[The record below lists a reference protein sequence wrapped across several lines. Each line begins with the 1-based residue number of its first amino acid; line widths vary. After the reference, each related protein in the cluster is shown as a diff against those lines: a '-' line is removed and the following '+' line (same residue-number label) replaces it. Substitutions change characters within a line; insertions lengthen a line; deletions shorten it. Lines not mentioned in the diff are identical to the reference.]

1 MSPDPALVAVVVINW
16 NGWRDTLEALAS
28 LRASRYDA
36 WRLIIVDN
44 ASSDGSLAHFVDLGP
59 KVTVVASTVNTG
71 FAGGVN
77 LGVAAAVE
85 AKADYTFLLNNDA
98 TVGVDTLGALVAASR
113 DCDDAAVLGA
123 VVRFK
128 DTGDLQFFGSTQ
140 GDYDGGPLWFRHATH
155 LDKLTEGLIA
165 TDFVFGAAFFSPTRL
180 FSRVGPFD
188 ERFFLTYEE
197 TDWCYR
203 ARRLGVSA
211 FIATSA
217 VVEHVGSASLGSE
230 TSPLQA
236 YFLMRNELLFK
247 EKHAG
252 WRHRSRSVLQCWRA
266 IRRRFKEARMAGF
279 GLRRLDPTLAA
290 MLIATRD
297 YAFRR
302 FGDCP
307 PSVRALA
314 TRDRAS

>member
-1 MSPDPALVAVVVINW
+1 MTPDQPLVAIVIVNW

-28 LRASRYDA
+28 LERSTYRS

-44 ASSDGSLAHFVDLGP
+44 ASSDGSLAHFADLGP
-59 KVTVVASTVNTG
+59 RVTVVASAVNTG

-77 LGVAAAVE
+77 LGVAAAAETE
-85 AKADYTFLLNNDA
+85 ARYIFLLNNDA
-98 TVGVDTLGALVAASR
+98 TVREDTLEALVTASR
-113 DCDDAAVLGA
+113 ECADDAVLGA
-123 VVRFK
+123 VVRYK
-128 DTGDLQFFGSTQ
+128 ETGDLQFFGSAQ

-155 LDKLTEGLIA
+155 PDKLADGLIA

-180 FSRVGPFD
+180 FSRVGSFD

-211 FIATSA
+211 YIATSA

-252 WRHRSRSVLQCWRA
+252 WRHRSRSLLQCWRA
-266 IRRRFKEARMAGF
+266 IQRRFVEARAAGF

-314 TRDRAS
+314 ARARAG